1 MMLKRAKPT
10 IVSLLI
16 ASVLGCSSNNGINTQ
31 LVDVKTPELWQSSG
45 VKNSEP
51 IIENWFLA
59 FNDNKLNRL
68 IENALLNNH
77 DHKANQVAVQVAE
90 QQVVI
95 SGANL
100 LPELSLS
107 TTQSRRKS
115 VSEAGEQI
123 ANNADISAKLSFEVD
138 VWGKLSDEQR
148 RANLAFASAKHK
160 LKHQELNLVA
170 SVSRTW
176 FDLVA
181 ANQLLTLYQQRAYN
195 QQRNLDI
202 IQSSYR
208 LGLNQALDV
217 YLTQNN
223 VNSEQARVIEQ
234 QHQVQKLQRQIEL
247 LIGQYPEGGLAAPN
261 SLPIIDTE
269 IAVSEPAQLLTQRY
283 DIASSWYDLLASD
296 AALAVAHKNR
306 FPSFNLTASTGDN
319 ADKLNNLLSGN
330 ALGWSLLGSITAPLF
345 NGGRLKAAEQQA
357 ELTLRQKEQRY
368 LEQVYQAFADVENA
382 LGNRQA
388 LKQRYIHFQHAK
400 ENAEA
405 AEKLAFD
412 QYMKGLVSYTSV
424 LESQRRAFDAQTQ
437 LIQLTNQ
444 LLQNRI
450 NLYVSL
456 GGSNTPLFSS
466 TQTNNDIKS

>member
-1 MMLKRAKPT
+1 MRNRVKPT
-10 IVSLLI
+10 VISLLV
-16 ASVLGCSSNNGINTQ
+16 ASLVGCTSNNALDMS
-31 LVDVKTPELWQSSG
+31 LVNVETPKQWQGSNAKDNG
-45 VKNSEP
+45 P
-51 IIENWFLA
+51 ILNDWFLA
-59 FNDNKLNRL
+59 FNDNTL
-68 IENALLNNH
+68 NALIQNALSNNY
-77 DHKANQVAVQVAE
+77 DFKANQFAMQLAQ

-95 SGANL
+95 SGASL
-100 LPELSLS
+100 LPELSLNA
-107 TTQSRRKS
+107 TQSRKKS
-115 VSEAGEQI
+115 VTETGTKIS
-123 ANNADISAKLSFEVD
+123 NSADISAKLSYEVD
-138 VWGKLSDEQR
+138 LWGKLSDEQR
-148 RANLAFASAKHK
+148 RANLALASAKHK

-170 SVSRTW
+170 TVARTW
-176 FDLVA
+176 FDLVS
-181 ANQLLTLYQQRAYN
+181 ANQLLALYQQRANN
-195 QQRNLDI
+195 QTRNLDI

-223 VNSEQARVIEQ
+223 VNSEKARVIDQ
-234 QHQVQKLQRQIEL
+234 QHQVQKLQRQLEL
-247 LIGQYPEGGLAAPN
+247 LIGEYPKGVLSAPN
-261 SLPIIDTE
+261 SLPLITKD
-269 IAVSEPAQLLTQRY
+269 IALSEPSQLLTQRF

-296 AALAVAHKNR
+296 ASLAIAHKKR
-306 FPSFNLTASTGDN
+306 FPSFTLTASTGDS
-319 ADKLNNLLSGN
+319 ADKLSNLLDGN
-330 ALGWSLLGSITAPLF
+330 ALAWSLLGNITAPIF
-345 NGGRLKAAEQQA
+345 NSGRLEAAENQA

-382 LGNRQA
+382 IGNRQA
-388 LKQRYIHFQHAK
+388 LKQRYQHFLQAK

-456 GGSNTPLFSS
+456 GGSNTPLFSTNQ
-466 TQTNNDIKS
+466 TQYEVKS